1 MAQELGILRQFRDE
15 YLLTNPVG
23 QALAALYYKISP
35 SVAEFITTHPDVKP
49 VARAGLLPAVAMST
63 LVLNTTLADNVA
75 LGGLWALA
83 LAALTAWAIGRRGWR
98 TGRI

>member
-1 MAQELGILRQFRDE
+1 MSS
-15 YLLTNPVG
+15 
-23 QALAALYYKISP
+23 LA
-35 SVAEFITTHPDVKP
+35 
-49 VARAGLLPAVAMST
+49 
-63 LVLNTTLADNVA
+63 LNTTLADKVA